1 MAERGGKRE
10 REKRRESRLSD
21 DNAEDEHGFALR
33 QDPQL
38 LDCGCQLIRENKGS
52 IQTKA
57 HARA

>member
-1 MAERGGKRE
+1 MRPVWLFIPEADGQ
-10 REKRRESRLSD
+10 LSD
-21 DNAEDEHGFALR
+21 NNAEDEHGFALR

-38 LDCGCQLIRENKGS
+38 LDCGWQLIRENKGS